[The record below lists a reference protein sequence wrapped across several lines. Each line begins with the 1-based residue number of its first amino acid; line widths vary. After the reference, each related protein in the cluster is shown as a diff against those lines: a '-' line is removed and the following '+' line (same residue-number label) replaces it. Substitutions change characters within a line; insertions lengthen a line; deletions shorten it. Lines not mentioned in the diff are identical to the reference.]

1 MAFFTIQRV
10 RTISLGLICSGLAA
24 CGGTPGDSTGS
35 ASTGSGSTSGSES
48 ASETGVGTPTT
59 GEDATSGSGSASA
72 TGTSAAS
79 STGDATSGTSV
90 ATGTTGEAVCS
101 LEHEACALAGQL
113 GAFED
118 CGVVDPWNDAVEAW
132 QAAQACALAA
142 ASGEEPF
149 KLITILQGIDSDVG
163 QAYVGQAARSYA
175 ISSLFFDG
183 DPCGGGGCGPVVS
196 ISSCAGLTAVPGCTV
211 EPGNVCLSC
220 DGQGMGAQVCGPE

>member
-1 MAFFTIQRV
+1 M
-10 RTISLGLICSGLAA
+10 RTISWGVVCGGLLA
-24 CGGTPGDSTGS
+24 CGSTPGDSTGS
-35 ASTGSGSTSGSES
+35 ASTSGSDS
-48 ASETGVGTPTT
+48 ASETGGGAPTT

-79 STGDATSGTSV
+79 STSEATSGASE
-90 ATGTTGEAVCS
+90 ATGTTGEVLCS
-101 LEHEACALAGQL
+101 LEHEACTLAGQL

-118 CGVVDPWNDAVEAW
+118 CGLVDPWNDTVEAW

-142 ASGEEPF
+142 ASGQQPF
-149 KLITILQGIDSDVG
+149 KLITILQGIDSEVG

-196 ISSCAGLTAVPGCTV
+196 SSSCAGLTAVPGCTV

-220 DGQGMGAQVCGPE
+220 DGQGMSAQVCGPE